1 MDMLA
6 IRAISESVWNTFA
19 TCFYIMDNE
28 VQPVQQLSSGN
39 CLAWYLRLR
48 NSPIALCLS
57 VAAAGRPV
65 CSAPRAN
72 SHQLIRCSLKKPVHT
87 HLATLMDWSVF
98 TFSQHLGVRVTAWPN
113 CHIWNIWVPELQP
126 WSSSAGTHNEVLS
139 SLSKKSSWF
148 ILACCKKVI
157 SCLWQQWQ
165 SLLILI
171 WALYRLAA
179 HPIYLLLGWATVV
192 D

>member
-1 MDMLA
+1 MTCSKSGSIDPNQYTPVNIMYMLA
-6 IRAISESVWNTFA
+6 ISAFSESVSNTFA
-19 TCFYIMDNE
+19 TCFYITDNE

-57 VAAAGRPV
+57 AAAAGRPV

-113 CHIWNIWVPELQP
+113 LSHLEHMSPGA
-126 WSSSAGTHNEVLS
+126 SALKQLCRNS
-139 SLSKKSSWF
+139 
-148 ILACCKKVI
+148 
-157 SCLWQQWQ
+157 Q
-165 SLLILI
+165 
-171 WALYRLAA
+171 
-179 HPIYLLLGWATVV
+179 
-192 D
+192 